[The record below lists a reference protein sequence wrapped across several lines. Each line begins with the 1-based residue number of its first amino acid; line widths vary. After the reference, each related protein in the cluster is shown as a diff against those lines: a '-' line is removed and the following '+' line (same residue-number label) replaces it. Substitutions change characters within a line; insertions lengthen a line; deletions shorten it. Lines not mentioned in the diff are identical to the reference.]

1 MLLTRR
7 QTDSGPRW
15 AADDRLLA
23 PAFTLRSALQLERT
37 SMAPTIE
44 SLSHDEP
51 ATGALLPPIEPDQ
64 EVWAAGVTY
73 LKSREARV
81 AESEASK
88 DVYERVYDADRPELF
103 HKAIGWRVSGSSQPI
118 RVRADAH
125 WTVPEPELTVVINRH
140 LEVVGYC
147 VGNDVSSRDIEGANP
162 LYLPQ
167 AKIYDGSCAI
177 GPGIAVADPGDLTR
191 LTIELEITRDGAV
204 VYQDSTSTSEMK
216 RSPQELA
223 RWLGR
228 ELSFPHG
235 VFLLTGTSLVPP
247 DEYSLRAGDEV
258 TVRVGDLELVNPVRD

>member
-1 MLLTRR
+1 VLLTRR
-7 QTDSGPRW
+7 QTDSGARW
-15 AADDRLLA
+15 AADDRLLV
-23 PAFTLRSALQLERT
+23 PAFTLRAALQAPRT
-37 SMAPTIE
+37 AMITAIE
-44 SLSHDEP
+44 ALSTDDP
-51 ATGALLPPIEPDQ
+51 ATGDLLPPIEPDQ

-88 DVYERVYDADRPELF
+88 DVYESVYDADRPELF
-103 HKAIGWRVSGSSQPI
+103 SKAIGWRVSGSSDPI
-118 RVRADAH
+118 RVRSDAT

-147 VGNDVSSRDIEGANP
+147 AGNDVSSRDIEGANP

-177 GPGIAVADPGDLTR
+177 GPAIDVADPGHLSDVALT
-191 LTIELEITRDGAV
+191 LEIRRDGAV

-216 RSPQELA
+216 RSPDDLA

-228 ELSFPHG
+228 ELSFPYG
-235 VFLLTGTSLVPP
+235 VFLMTGTSLVPP

>member
-1 MLLTRR
+1 VLLTRR
-7 QTDSGPRW
+7 LTDSGPRW
-15 AADDRLLA
+15 AADDGLLV
-23 PAFTLRSALQLERT
+23 PDFSLRTALQLRRA
-37 SMAPTIE
+37 SIVPAIE
-44 SLSHDEP
+44 SLSTGEP
-51 ATGALLPPIEPDQ
+51 ATGPLLAPIEPNQ

-103 HKAIGWRVSGSSQPI
+103 PKAIGWRVSGSSQPI
-118 RVRADAH
+118 RVRSDAD

-167 AKIYDGSCAI
+167 AKIYGGSCAI
-177 GPGIAVADPGDLTR
+177 GPGIAVADPGDLTSV
-191 LTIELEITRDGAV
+191 TIELEIRRDGAV
-204 VYQDSTSTSEMK
+204 LYRDSTSTSEMK

-223 RWLGR
+223 EWLGR
-228 ELSFPHG
+228 ELTFPHG
-235 VFLLTGTSLVPP
+235 VFLMTGTSLVPP

>member
-1 MLLTRR
+1 M
-7 QTDSGPRW
+7 
-15 AADDRLLA
+15 A
-23 PAFTLRSALQLERT
+23 PA
-37 SMAPTIE
+37 IE
-44 SLSHDEP
+44 SLSTDEP

-88 DVYERVYDADRPELF
+88 DIYERVYDADRPELF
-103 HKAIGWRVSGSSQPI
+103 PKAIGWRVSGPSQPI
-118 RVRADAH
+118 RVRSDAH
-125 WTVPEPELTVVINRH
+125 WTVPEPELTVIINRH

-177 GPGIAVADPGDLTR
+177 GPGIAVADPGDLAGVP
-191 LTIELEITRDGAV
+191 IELEIRRDGAV
-204 VYQDSTSTSEMK
+204 IYRDSTSTSEMK
-216 RSPQELA
+216 RSPQELSA
-223 RWLGR
+223 WIGR
-228 ELSFPHG
+228 ELTFPHG
-235 VFLLTGTSLVPP
+235 VFLMTGTSLVPP